1 MNKIFQIKNKTILNY
16 VTCKYFGI
24 KYHVKPFSDKTMNII
39 INKEG
44 VGSRGALEYIS
55 KLSELTHNKLRLEI
69 EVVDNVTSPTF
80 ALLNEYYTKKN
91 ELICHYDFYR
101 IEEESE
107 IYRIGFY
114 DYLDSAE
121 KIFVEWPEKAESVLP
136 ENRVNVTIKTD
147 GEKRIVI
154 VEENK

>member
-1 MNKIFQIKNKTILNY
+1 MKKEYLIKTIDDLQGVVSRFLND
-16 VTCKYFGI
+16 FGDNFFFAFYGDLGAGKTSFI
-24 KYHVKPFSDKTMNII
+24 KVLCD
-39 INKEG
+39 
-44 VGSRGALEYIS
+44 
-55 KLSELTHNKLRLEI
+55 EI